1 MSVTIPPAV
10 PNQEAERALSR
21 EADEELILTLSR
33 ALHQVNQPAHR
44 LESTLSRVAERLNLE
59 IHAFSLPTGL
69 LISLK
74 RPGDSVTTTRL
85 LRLPSGPTNLECLRR
100 LSIES
105 EALASGR
112 VAPREAIG
120 KIQELAS
127 APRCWGPAASVL
139 GFLLCAS
146 AFSVFFGGG
155 LRELGVA
162 TLLGL
167 AVGLVA
173 RAFGK
178 SRPVNRRFELTA
190 AAVAGF
196 IAALADAYLG
206 HFVHWIPLA
215 SGLVILLPGLSLVDS
230 IEELAN
236 GHLTSGASRM
246 AGVGIVFLALI
257 FGVLLGVDLAGLLVE
272 EGPPGTA
279 IPLPWWAKLLALPVV
294 ALGSTFR
301 FQARLRDM
309 PWILVG
315 SAVGFGVSRAGSRL
329 GNPLLGP
336 FLGALVLGMTANLYA
351 RWRTPTPQLLL
362 VPGLALLVPGSFGLR
377 SLDSLLAGASV
388 AGVELGFQMFMMT
401 IALVAGLLFS
411 NAMVASEVNPR
422 PRDARLRLEKQ
433 DKK

>member
-1 MSVTIPPAV
+1 MIVPSPPAAQ
-10 PNQEAERALSR
+10 NHDADAALSR
-21 EADEELILTLSR
+21 ESDEELIVALGR
-33 ALHQVNQPAHR
+33 ALHQVGQPAHR
-44 LESTLSRVAERLNLE
+44 LESTLGRVADRVGLE

-69 LISLK
+69 MISFE
-74 RPGDSVTTTRL
+74 RPGDRATTRL
-85 LRLPSGPTNLECLRR
+85 LRLPPRPTNLECLRR

-105 EALASGR
+105 EALTRGR
-112 VAPREAIG
+112 VAPCEAIG
-120 KIQELAS
+120 RIKELAN
-127 APRCWGPAASVL
+127 APRSWGSAATVA

-162 TLLGL
+162 TVLGL

-173 RAFGK
+173 LAFGR
-178 SRPVNRRFELTA
+178 SRGVSRRFELTA
-190 AAVAGF
+190 AAAAGF
-196 IAALADAYLG
+196 IAALSDAYLG

-257 FGVLLGVDLAGLLVE
+257 FGVLMGVDLVGLFADDGL
-272 EGPPGTA
+272 PGDA
-279 IPLPWWAKLLALPVV
+279 IPLPWWMTLLALPVV

-301 FQARLRDM
+301 FQARLADM
-309 PWILVG
+309 PWILLG
-315 SAVGFGVSRAGSRL
+315 SAVAFGVSRVGGRL

-336 FLGALVLGMTANLYA
+336 FLGALVLGMAANVYA
-351 RWRTPTPQLLL
+351 RWRDPTPQLLI

-377 SLDSLLAGASV
+377 SLDSLLSGASV
-388 AGVELGFQMFMMT
+388 TGLEQGFQMFMMT

-422 PRDARLRLEKQ
+422 PTAGP
-433 DKK
+433 

>member
-1 MSVTIPPAV
+1 MSVTKPPAV
-10 PNQEAERALSR
+10 PNQDADPALHRAS
-21 EADEELILTLSR
+21 DEDLIVALGR
-33 ALHQVNQPAHR
+33 ALHQVGQPAHR
-44 LESTLSRVAERLNLE
+44 LESTLGRVAARLDLE

-69 LISLK
+69 LISFE

-85 LRLPSGPTNLECLRR
+85 LRLPLKPTNLECLRR

-105 EALASGR
+105 EALACGR
-112 VAPREAIG
+112 AAPREAIG
-120 KIQELAS
+120 RIKELAN
-127 APRCWGPAASVL
+127 APRRWGAVATVA
-139 GFLLCAS
+139 GFLLSAS

-162 TLLGL
+162 SGLGL

-173 RAFGK
+173 LAFGR
-178 SRPVNRRFELTA
+178 SRASSRRFELTA

-196 IAALADAYLG
+196 IAALADVYLG

-257 FGVLLGVDLAGLLVE
+257 FGVLMGINLVGLLAEDGV
-272 EGPPGTA
+272 PGSV
-279 IPLPWWAKLLALPVV
+279 IPLPWWAPILALPVV

-301 FQARLRDM
+301 FQARLADM

-315 SAVGFGVSRAGSRL
+315 SAVAFGASRAGGHL

-336 FLGALVLGMTANLYA
+336 FLGALVLGMAANLYA
-351 RWRTPTPQLLL
+351 RWRDPTPQLLI

-377 SLDSLLAGASV
+377 SLESLLSGASV
-388 AGVELGFQMFMMT
+388 TGLEQGFHMFMMT

-422 PRDARLRLEKQ
+422 SPAGP
-433 DKK
+433 